1 MWPVQHL
8 HPSPKE
14 ASVRSCSFLP
24 INMVLKTNARLQ
36 EIGSRKESW
45 RQLELEKS
53 ESGLLQDL
61 LLVLLHMIMSWWL
74 HIF

>member
-8 HPSPKE
+8 PPSPKE
-14 ASVRSCSFLP
+14 ANVRSCSFLP
-24 INMVLKTNARLQ
+24 INMVLKTSARLQ
-36 EIGSRKESW
+36 GIGSRKKSW

-61 LLVLLHMIMSWWL
+61 LLALLHMIMSWWL
-74 HIF
+74 YIF